1 MASYT
6 DGLNR
11 EHAELDSTVKPV
23 ISRVRDRIR
32 INIGGATSRVEIR
45 GIMRDLVGE
54 LDQIRSSVT
63 ELEAKDLQLTT
74 HDTNTNGCYNNIG
87 RITAIPTG
95 AVNSYSQ
102 PRYIDNDVTNSRA
115 LVRVNLE
122 RLMKHKHRWVFD
134 EPVNVEGL
142 GLHDYH
148 AIIKHPMDLGTI
160 KARLSQN
167 LYKSPREF
175 AEDIIKK
182 KNSTFYQHDDEI
194 EVDIDNVDAESFWEL
209 ERFVTNYKKNLSK
222 QKRKDELALQARGTA
237 RTAPVMNS
245 APMVAGALNS
255 NTGKNN
261 TSALATN
268 AEAGRQMDNARRS
281 LSSSSSSSDSGS
293 SPSDSDCDSSSGSGS
308 KVGH

>member
-1 MASYT
+1 
-6 DGLNR
+6 
-11 EHAELDSTVKPV
+11 
-23 ISRVRDRIR
+23 
-32 INIGGATSRVEIR
+32 
-45 GIMRDLVGE
+45 
-54 LDQIRSSVT
+54 
-63 ELEAKDLQLTT
+63 
-74 HDTNTNGCYNNIG
+74 
-87 RITAIPTG
+87 
-95 AVNSYSQ
+95 
-102 PRYIDNDVTNSRA
+102 
-115 LVRVNLE
+115 
-122 RLMKHKHRWVFD
+122 MKHKHKWVFD

-175 AEDIIKK
+175 AEDVRLVFRNAMIYNPKGHDVH
-182 KNSTFYQHDDEI
+182 HDDEI

-245 APMVAGALNS
+245 TPMVAGALNS

-281 LSSSSSSSDSGS
+281 LSSSSSSSDLGS
-293 SPSDSDCDSSSGSGS
+293 SPSDSDCVSSSGSGS

>member
-1 MASYT
+1 MYSTDNSYF
-6 DGLNR
+6 
-11 EHAELDSTVKPV
+11 VQK
-23 ISRVRDRIR
+23 
-32 INIGGATSRVEIR
+32 RVEAA
-45 GIMRDLVGE
+45 LY
-54 LDQIRSSVT
+54 
-63 ELEAKDLQLTT
+63 TT
-74 HDTNTNGCYNNIG
+74 ICKKYNIDK
-87 RITAIPTG
+87 RCDDSFEDALYTAINFDIE
-95 AVNSYSQ
+95 A
-102 PRYIDNDVTNSRA
+102 A
-115 LVRVNLE
+115 L
-122 RLMKHKHRWVFD
+122 
-134 EPVNVEGL
+134 
-142 GLHDYH
+142 
-148 AIIKHPMDLGTI
+148 
-160 KARLSQN
+160 Q
-167 LYKSPREF
+167 
-175 AEDIIKK
+175 IIKK
-182 KNSTFYQHDDEI
+182 RNSTFYQHDDEI

-222 QKRKDELALQARGTA
+222 QKRKDELALQDRGTI